1 MLWYDL
7 DSNIRPVDYP
17 VPQTH
22 TYIKR
27 KIFSILFSLR
37 LFTRDGDS
45 NVRYT
50 VWATE
55 MWLRLTGLTCT
66 PQPFYDI
73 SGPALKSTTHR
84 SVFAQV
90 KYEPNNLFFTFQV
103 GKFISDQIKNMCQK
117 VRLNGKNAMCSEILT
132 KPNPRPVTRTTKFLS
147 NMRTELND
155 IDVRFA
161 W

>member
-1 MLWYDL
+1 M
-7 DSNIRPVDYP
+7 
-17 VPQTH
+17 
-22 TYIKR
+22 
-27 KIFSILFSLR
+27 IFLAQLSK
-37 LFTRDGDS
+37 
-45 NVRYT
+45 
-50 VWATE
+50 AQ
-55 MWLRLTGLTCT
+55 LTGQYLH
-66 PQPFYDI
+66 
-73 SGPALKSTTHR
+73 KSSTNQII
-84 SVFAQV
+84 F
-90 KYEPNNLFFTFQV
+90 FFTFQV